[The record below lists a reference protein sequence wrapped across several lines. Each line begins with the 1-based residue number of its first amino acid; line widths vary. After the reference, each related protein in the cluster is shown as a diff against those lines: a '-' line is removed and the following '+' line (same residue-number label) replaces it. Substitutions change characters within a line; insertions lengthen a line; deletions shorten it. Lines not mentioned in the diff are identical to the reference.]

1 MIQEKLTKRQKEI
14 IDTALSLTARGG
26 IQNLTIRNLAEN
38 LDITEPAI
46 YRHFKNKSEIVKTM
60 IKNFEVAGNQKIA
73 SVSNEGIA
81 GVEKFV
87 KSRFALVSNNPPL
100 AKVLFSEELFMDE
113 PEYGELL
120 MNMMH
125 KHKDSLKVML
135 LKAQQDGDIR
145 NDIEFDMLFRLIM
158 GPVRLLIKQWGLSG
172 SSFDLIE
179 KGDLLWESLKKTL
192 KLQ

>member
-1 MIQEKLTKRQKEI
+1 MVKDNLTKRQKEI
-14 IDTALSLTARGG
+14 IDTALNLTAKGG

-38 LDITEPAI
+38 LGITEPAI

-73 SVSNEGIA
+73 SVSNEGIT

-87 KSRFALVSNNPPL
+87 KSRFSLVAANPPL

-113 PEYGELL
+113 PEYSELL
-120 MNMMH
+120 ISMMH
-125 KHKDSLKVML
+125 KHKNSLKVML
-135 LKAQQDGDIR
+135 LKAQEDGDIR
-145 NDIEFDMLFRLIM
+145 NEIEFDMLFRLIM
-158 GPVRLLIKQWGLSG
+158 GPVRLLIKQWGLSNAA
-172 SSFDLIE
+172 FNLIE

-192 KLQ
+192 KS

>member
-1 MIQEKLTKRQKEI
+1 MVKVNLTKRQKEI
-14 IDTALSLTARGG
+14 IDTALNLTAKGG

-38 LDITEPAI
+38 LGITEPAI

-73 SVSNEGIA
+73 SVSNEGIT

-87 KSRFALVSNNPPL
+87 KSRFSLVAANPPL

-113 PEYGELL
+113 PEYSELL
-120 MNMMH
+120 ISMMH
-125 KHKDSLKVML
+125 KHKNSLKVML
-135 LKAQQDGDIR
+135 LKAQEDGDIR

-158 GPVRLLIKQWGLSG
+158 GPVRLLIKQWGLSNAA
-172 SSFDLIE
+172 FNLIE

-192 KLQ
+192 KS

>member
-38 LDITEPAI
+38 LGITEPAI

-73 SVSNEGIA
+73 SVSNEGIT

-113 PEYGELL
+113 PEYSELL

-135 LKAQQDGDIR
+135 LKAQKDGDIR